1 MLPPD
6 PQCAILT
13 FKKLIV
19 SLRTYRA
26 SEISLFALSLAS
38 FFWSWMLMVVCDRV
52 WSDGFEMLISDAHM
66 STFHYINDASLDG
79 QT

>member
-1 MLPPD
+1 
-6 PQCAILT
+6 
-13 FKKLIV
+13 
-19 SLRTYRA
+19 
-26 SEISLFALSLAS
+26 
-38 FFWSWMLMVVCDRV
+38 MVVCDCV